1 MADNKNPKLCP
12 KLAYCRFATRCLKID
27 ERIRKQLR
35 RQGHALVSLEEFQE
49 DEEFRTE
56 TEEQLKKM
64 GYSELNKKNHL
75 WKLDMEQNK
84 VELDIFESRQEC
96 PDNV

>member
-12 KLAYCRFATRCLKID
+12 KPAYCRFATKCKRID
-27 ERIRKQLR
+27 PKLRKQLEK
-35 RQGHALVSLEEFQE
+35 QGHSLVSLEEFQE

-64 GYSELNKKNHL
+64 GYVLVNEKTHR
-75 WKLDMEQNK
+75 WKLDFENRK
-84 VELDIFESRQEC
+84 LELDIFEGRQEC
-96 PDNV
+96 PEIV